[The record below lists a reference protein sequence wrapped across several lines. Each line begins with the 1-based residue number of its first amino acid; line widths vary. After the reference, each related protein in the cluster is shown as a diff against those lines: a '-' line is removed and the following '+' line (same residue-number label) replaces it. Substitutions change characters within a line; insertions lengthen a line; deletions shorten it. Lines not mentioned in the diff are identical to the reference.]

1 MLRFYQLGI
10 CMTFEEIM
18 QIVLWFA
25 ASGKVEPSE
34 FSFSAQKIKKKLGI
48 AGNIGMSPWPQ
59 LDHTIANSAW
69 LISVD
74 PRSVQ
79 EYCVCLSRLHIQ
91 QCPLHHSSASDT
103 ITGSCGFGSQKGTYS
118 KHRPFQPS

>member
-34 FSFSAQKIKKKLGI
+34 FSFSAQKNKEEAWHSWQHWHVSLASIRSHNSKLSLV
-48 AGNIGMSPWPQ
+48 N
-59 LDHTIANSAW
+59 
-69 LISVD
+69 
-74 PRSVQ
+74 
-79 EYCVCLSRLHIQ
+79 
-91 QCPLHHSSASDT
+91 
-103 ITGSCGFGSQKGTYS
+103 
-118 KHRPFQPS
+118 